1 MATRDDDGGT
11 SVVAGT
17 GTTSSTTELV
27 TTTTSLSVEVTTT
40 TVLATTTTMGGP
52 RPKPTTTTT
61 ATAKKATPSTTA
73 ATGTTLALP
82 KDYGKSPL
90 EPGTAEW
97 GSGGMGASRTV
108 QEDDTRLTWGVYPR
122 DLYGPE
128 RLQTTAETFGPRTVT
143 RVHVDFG
150 DGTTWEPHWRYYS
163 CDPDQNIYERP
174 DPIYY
179 QTPQHDYPQPGDYK
193 VTVELTAT
201 TCEGTTPGESVTLVA
216 TLTVHVHAEDCRPGI
231 VRDGCPDG

>member
-1 MATRDDDGGT
+1 VVVATRDDDGGT
-11 SVVAGT
+11 SIVAGT

-27 TTTTSLSVEVTTT
+27 TTTTSLPVEVTTT
-40 TVLATTTTMGGP
+40 LLATTSTTAKP
-52 RPKPTTTTT
+52 RPTTST
-61 ATAKKATPSTTA
+61 TAKKATPSTTA
-73 ATGTTLALP
+73 TTTGTTTALP
-82 KDYGKSPL
+82 KNYGKSPL

-97 GSGGMGASRTV
+97 GGSGLGASRTV
-108 QEDDTRLTWGVYPR
+108 QEDDTRLTWGIFPR

-128 RLQTTAETFGPRTVT
+128 QLQTTAETFGPRTVT

-163 CDPDQNIYERP
+163 CNPHENIYERP

-201 TCEGTTPGESVTLVA
+201 TCDGTVPGESITLVA
-216 TLTVHVHAEDCRPGI
+216 SLTVHVHAQECRPGI
-231 VRDGCPDG
+231 VREGCPDG